1 MRPVLPLAL
10 ALLAL
15 TPSARA
21 DMNETFDV
29 SGVFAHGGATVHDE
43 ATTATGLGTRMG
55 VTFGAARFGSGIYG
69 QAAPLGGE
77 RARWLSAEAYAGFAP
92 NGYWQLRP
100 SIELRAHADRI
111 EVAGD
116 VTVLGGVGPR
126 FGVLLPLDEY
136 FFVDVGLSHDLI
148 GPEGF
153 RGTIGLGLPIPLS
166 HL

>member
-1 MRPVLPLAL
+1 MRLVLPIAL

-15 TPSARA
+15 PRSARA
-21 DMNETFDV
+21 DLDETFDV
-29 SGVFAHGGATVHDE
+29 SGHVAHGSATVHDE
-43 ATTATGLGTRMG
+43 ATTATGLGMRMG
-55 VTFGAARFGSGIYG
+55 VTFGAARFGSGIQG
-69 QAAPLGGE
+69 QAAELAGE
-77 RARWLSAEAYAGFAP
+77 RAGWLSGEAYAAYAP

-100 SIELRAHADRI
+100 SIELRAHVDRI
-111 EVAGD
+111 AAGGD

-126 FGVLLPLDEY
+126 FGVLLPIDEY
-136 FFVDVGLSHDLI
+136 FFVDVGLSHDVI